1 MSEQEIKAWS
11 MAIAAALYRPLPVDT
26 QDTPINKMMEW
37 LVETA
42 RPIAAEIR
50 KTTG

>member
-11 MAIAAALYRPLPVDT
+11 MAIAAALCHPLPEDLQKEST
-26 QDTPINKMMEW
+26 NKMMEW
-37 LVETA
+37 LVEAA